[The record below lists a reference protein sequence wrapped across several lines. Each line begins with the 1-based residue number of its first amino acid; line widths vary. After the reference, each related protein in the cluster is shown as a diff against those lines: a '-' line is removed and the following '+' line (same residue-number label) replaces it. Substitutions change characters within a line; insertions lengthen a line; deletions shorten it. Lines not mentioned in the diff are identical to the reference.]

1 MDSVYVMVYQ
11 QSNPQVYYS
20 LSLGNFSDMSGLS
33 VELFKTEKNKMIL
46 FNRQNMTTVVFD
58 IDEVVIKS
66 LANNYTDA
74 GGMLEFSNFENV
86 TSS

>member
-1 MDSVYVMVYQ
+1 MV
-11 QSNPQVYYS
+11 
-20 LSLGNFSDMSGLS
+20 
-33 VELFKTEKNKMIL
+33 L
-46 FNRQNMTTVVFD
+46 FNRQNMTTVVYD

-74 GGMLEFSNFENV
+74 GGLLEFSNFENV